1 LVKQPLPL
9 NLINRQR
16 KEYLA
21 SYENGIL
28 TVKEVVEHNGHLYTE
43 TSTLTKVSQ

>member
-28 TVKEVVEHNGHLYTE
+28 TVKEVEHNGHLYTE